1 MKINFSYDLRFGL
14 RNKLLLGIGSL
25 IIALFVGVPLF
36 ISNKIETQTRE
47 LIQINFERTRNTFDR
62 IQQYRF
68 DRLLESCI
76 LISEQ
81 PQFKANVDLARENVN
96 REIHQSVLFNANEF
110 KRLVITDI
118 IFITN
123 RKGELIVRTDKQDL
137 FGEDYSKLSFIAS
150 ALAGNDP
157 ENVSIY
163 VEGDEIYQVV
173 SIPVLLG
180 NDVLGTLTLGF
191 RIKTEDAVQLMQDT
205 KSEVSF
211 FLKHRLIATSLN
223 QESAVDLTKA
233 TFLYKEKIDSAMTK
247 GLSTN
252 SIEYKLKDERY
263 LIVFSFISKGESS
276 TEAMYAIA
284 ISLDAALEPL
294 RDMQSFI
301 LIIGLTAMLIA
312 FAISFLIA
320 KGVIDPVK
328 KLVEGAHRIGSG
340 DYNFSINLKTS
351 DEIGTLAKAFNEMTA
366 GLRERFHMEKFVST
380 STLNMIR
387 QADEGGVQ
395 LGGERKNVT
404 VFFSDIRGFTSF
416 SEKVDPEEVIGM
428 LNLCLSKQAKLV
440 LKFNG
445 AIDKYVGDELVAVFE
460 GENMVDNSV
469 LCAVEIQKEMQR
481 LNEDVLHDIRIG
493 IGINTG
499 MVVMGNMGSNERMDY
514 TVLGSNVNLGARL
527 CSIAPAGKI
536 LLSESSYRLLKIKM
550 KVNSLEPI
558 SVKGI
563 SKPVQVYDVIYS

>member
-14 RNKLLLGIGSL
+14 RNKLLLGVGGL
-25 IIALFVGVPLF
+25 IIILFVSVLLF

-47 LIQINFERTRNTFDR
+47 LIQTNFERTRNTFDR

-81 PQFKANVDLARENVN
+81 PQFKANVDLAKEFINE
-96 REIHQSVLFNANEF
+96 EIHQTVLFNAIEF
-110 KRLVITDI
+110 KQLVICDI

-123 RKGELIVRTDKQDL
+123 AKGGLIVRTDKPVD
-137 FGEDYSKLSFIAS
+137 FGEDYSNLIFIKS
-150 ALAGNDP
+150 ALEGNDP
-157 ENVSIY
+157 ENVSVY
-163 VEGDEIYQVV
+163 VEGNDIYQVV
-173 SIPVLLG
+173 SVPILLS

-191 RIKTEDAVQLMQDT
+191 RIKKEDAIQLKEDT

-211 FLKHRLIATSLN
+211 FLKNQLIVTTLDE
-223 QESAVDLTKA
+223 ESAVDLTKA
-233 TFLYKEKIDSAMTK
+233 KFVFKDEIQAVISGNIKI
-247 GLSTN
+247 N
-252 SIEYKLKDERY
+252 SLEYELKDERY
-263 LIVFSFISKGESS
+263 LIVFSFLEKEKNTS
-276 TEAMYAIA
+276 EAMYAIA
-284 ISLDAALEPL
+284 ISLDAALIPL

-301 LIIGLTAMLIA
+301 LVIGLIA
-312 FAISFLIA
+312 VIVAFIISFFIA
-320 KGVIDPVK
+320 KGVTSPVQ

-340 DYNFSINLKTS
+340 DYNFSINIKTT
-351 DEIGTLAKAFNEMTA
+351 DEIGTLAKAFNEMTS
-366 GLRERFHMEKFVST
+366 GLRERFEMEKFVSS

-387 QADEGGVQ
+387 LSEKEGVK

-428 LNLCLSKQAKLV
+428 LNMYLSKQAKLV
-440 LKFNG
+440 LQFG
-445 AIDKYVGDELVAVFE
+445 GVIDKYVGDELVAVFE

-469 LCAVEIQKEMQR
+469 LCAIEIQKEMEI
-481 LNEDVLHDIRIG
+481 LNKELKNNIKIG

-499 MVVMGNMGSNERMDY
+499 MVVMGNMGSEERMDY

-527 CSIAPAGKI
+527 CSIADAGKVI
-536 LLSESSYRLLKIKM
+536 LSESSYRLLKIKV
-550 KVNSLEPI
+550 KVNPLEPI
-558 SVKGI
+558 LVKGI
-563 SKPVQVYDVIYS
+563 SKSVQVYDVIYS